1 MFSSFRFIFIR
12 NCFFSA
18 SLLAL
23 VYRFFSFSSSLT
35 FLSIVCHLHPIP
47 FFNICL
53 CFFAFYWPCPLVCYR
68 RFANSF
74 HSPISAPIFIFQ
86 FCFKLEEQNSLINEV
101 EQFLPSSKL
110 GVKLKIRQ
118 RRFFWRRT
126 IFYRFCF
133 CLQFWVWH

>member
-12 NCFFSA
+12 NCFFSI
-18 SLLAL
+18 LPVAL
-23 VYRFFSFSSSLT
+23 VYRCFSFFSSLT

-47 FFNICL
+47 FFNNCL
-53 CFFAFYWPCPLVCYR
+53 CFFALSWPCPLVCYR

-74 HSPISAPIFIFQ
+74 HSQISAPIFIFQ

-118 RRFFWRRT
+118 RHFFWRRT

-133 CLQFWVWH
+133 CFQFWVWH